1 MRVIKRSGEK
11 VNFDRNKIIDAA
23 KKAWS
28 AVHGT
33 DVLPDNLSNM
43 LNDYCEELASGA
55 DTEVETIQDNVILM
69 LHQHDAHEV
78 EKAYIRY
85 RERRAIARDTK
96 IDAEDL
102 INQYIKVKDDMA
114 VHENSSTSYSLQGLN
129 QFIHES
135 VISKKWLRLYSDEIK
150 KAHDTGRMHIH
161 DLGSLAPYCFTG
173 DTKVYCLDGQ
183 NKTFK
188 ELCDTGVKEFWTFAI
203 DSEGKEIPALAK
215 NPKITR
221 KNAELIEIT
230 LDNKEKIKCTPDHLF
245 MLRDGS
251 YRQASKL
258 TPSDSLRA
266 LYHIDTKSGYRLL
279 LLKDERIYEHRH
291 VASFFNDDVNEKNVV
306 HHINSNKL
314 DNRPENL
321 EVMLD
326 RDHRS
331 MECSIIMN
339 RAENKQK
346 CAARLASFNK
356 SEEQRKKSSERMQ
369 LMWEAKK
376 SWWEH
381 FKNKEDKKK
390 YHDYLTYVQ
399 RNGFLPIEEYD
410 KTYNHRIVSI
420 RTLETKEDVYDVT
433 VETYNNF
440 LLAAGV
446 FVHNCMGHDLMMLVE
461 EGFTGVPEKTCSRP
475 AKHFGVALGQC
486 FNFLYTLQGESAG
499 AQAFSNF
506 NTLLAP
512 FVHYDELTY
521 KQVKQAMQEFIY
533 NLNVPTRTGFQAPFT
548 NLTLD
553 LDVTKT
559 DFADRPA
566 IIGGKP
572 MEKTYREFQKEAMM
586 INQAMIEIMEEGDAH
601 GAMFPYPIITFNV
614 TKDFPWKAKFG
625 ESLLRLT
632 AKYGSPYFA
641 NYINSEYAES
651 DITSMCCRLRLDKRE
666 IKKYLTEYTGGLEK
680 EDYEKTHQRG
690 GGFFGAA
697 ANTGS
702 LGVVTLNLAALM
714 KDAKDK
720 AVGDNWNEFLSEV
733 QRYMDLAMESLLK
746 KRREVEL
753 SCEDNLYPYTKYY
766 LRHVKERTGHY
777 FTQHFNTIAINAMHE
792 ALVLYG
798 IPEGMNSKDGQ
809 ELAYHL
815 LTFMNNYSVRLQEK
829 HKVLVNVEQAPAESA
844 GVKLCK
850 KSGIDPLGN
859 GYYTN
864 STWFPADSSIDIME
878 QIHAQGKLN
887 EKYTGGSV
895 VHIYTD
901 ADLVPVYKDLQ
912 KIIEYAFTHTK
923 LPYLTISPVFSVC
936 PKCGRVAGNHETCPK
951 CGGAA
956 EVYSRVVG
964 YYRNVSNFN
973 EGKKK
978 EFKKRRF
985 TKI

>member
-161 DLGSLAPYCFTG
+161 DLGSLSA
-173 DTKVYCLDGQ
+173 YCL
-183 NKTFK
+183 
-188 ELCDTGVKEFWTFAI
+188 
-203 DSEGKEIPALAK
+203 
-215 NPKITR
+215 
-221 KNAELIEIT
+221 
-230 LDNKEKIKCTPDHLF
+230 
-245 MLRDGS
+245 
-251 YRQASKL
+251 
-258 TPSDSLRA
+258 
-266 LYHIDTKSGYRLL
+266 
-279 LLKDERIYEHRH
+279 
-291 VASFFNDDVNEKNVV
+291 
-306 HHINSNKL
+306 
-314 DNRPENL
+314 
-321 EVMLD
+321 
-326 RDHRS
+326 
-331 MECSIIMN
+331 
-339 RAENKQK
+339 
-346 CAARLASFNK
+346 
-356 SEEQRKKSSERMQ
+356 
-369 LMWEAKK
+369 
-376 SWWEH
+376 
-381 FKNKEDKKK
+381 
-390 YHDYLTYVQ
+390 
-399 RNGFLPIEEYD
+399 
-410 KTYNHRIVSI
+410 
-420 RTLETKEDVYDVT
+420 
-433 VETYNNF
+433 
-440 LLAAGV
+440 
-446 FVHNCMGHDLMMLVE
+446 GHDLGMLIE
-461 EGFTGVPEKTCSRP
+461 EGFTGVPEKTCSGP

-512 FVHYDELTY
+512 FIHYDELTY
-521 KQVKQAMQEFIY
+521 KQVKQSMQEFIY

-720 AVGDNWNEFLSEV
+720 AVGDNWNEFLAEV

-829 HKVLVNVEQAPAESA
+829 HKVLVNIEQAPAESA

-936 PKCGRVAGNHETCPK
+936 PKCGRVAGKHETCPK

-964 YYRNVSNFN
+964 YYRPVSQFN